1 LYSLRTLS
9 TRILTLGIAAVLV
22 CSAGAAMAGS
32 VTYGGG
38 VSLATTNWSSSI
50 TFPKFNSTLG
60 CLDSVCFSLD
70 GHVEGTAKFESLDSG
85 PTTVMMNLA
94 ATLTLQRPDLSTL
107 VVTLPV
113 ASTTDNVTAFDGVV
127 DFGGTSGRTHLGLSA
142 NSADGRCSSTLSDI
156 ALFTGSGSIVLPCVA
171 TGSSNGSGAGNLILQ
186 FQTLAS
192 AGANVTY
199 WYSQCAT
206 PTKPT
211 TWGALKSHYR

>member
-1 LYSLRTLS
+1 LNSLRTLS
-9 TRILTLGIAAVLV
+9 TRLVTFGVAAVLV
-22 CSAGAAMAGS
+22 CAAGAAMAGT

-50 TFPKFNSTLG
+50 TFPKFSPTLG
-60 CLDSVCFSLD
+60 CLDSVCFSLS

-85 PTTVMMNLA
+85 PTTVTMNLA

-107 VVTLPV
+107 VVTLPA
-113 ASTTDNVTAFDGVV
+113 ASTSDNVTAFDGLI

-142 NSADGRCSSTLSDI
+142 NSTDGRCSSAPSDI
-156 ALFTGSGSIVLPCVA
+156 TLFTGSGNIVLPCVG

-192 AGANVTY
+192 AGADVTY
-199 WYSQCAT
+199 WYTQCVT

-211 TWGALKSHYR
+211 TWGALKAHYR